1 MSNKTGR
8 NALCPCGSGLKHKKC
23 CLKGNSADE
32 YGVLRKYDR
41 IELVSFLASLLLLPI
56 NQSKQIRTEK
66 AVWSLLKD
74 YQPGNVHIADNDL
87 IQDVNSS
94 IRFCTEEDPV
104 ENLFTQNVMFY
115 GGNYTVYPG
124 ISSDS
129 VNQLQII
136 LDSIDSMKD
145 NIAHEIVRELFTTSL
160 CMLKLSNS
168 VAEEIGHNRYMSC
181 VQDHRNPLVGFSKQ
195 STCNEYMDAICF
207 PEERLRK
214 LGIVNWSVFKPFIF
228 KNEDLSAHEY
238 QSTDNVFCSKPLY
251 QSLDSLIVLFPSLI
265 VEALKRH
272 LLSSLNKHSLYRGM
286 ILNSLMRQT
295 SIMHKEFC
303 DKGYQHVSDVV
314 EVEGD
319 ADIHTARI
327 YRIDIDKYLAH
338 VILSS
343 YGGYGAAESCNSI
356 FQTSRNTLDRVYRD
370 VENSIK
376 DSNAEVNPDYI
387 VVLISGMYFGCEL
400 YSGGTDPIVINLA
413 DLYLILRS
421 DKLNPLSFWKF
432 KKALKTLPFIN
443 PGLSF
448 FSLWHMYNNNNQS
461 FYISDEER
469 PSLMHIDYSIGIES
483 KCDLFSSNDIHLA
496 LDTNNQLTKVIKH
509 STLYQ
514 NCIYNQLAIGSSSH
528 FLFASEYILPI
539 WITIDSSNG
548 LLVFKTIVAEA
559 IAYWL
564 WKMNLMLRPYVSP
577 RGFRVIDISISVPE
591 QQENTSDKR
600 DSSVGSIEG
609 ISIHQTGQGII
620 IELSCEC
627 QKSFMRSDN
636 KAEYALMKE
645 VLVNL
650 LSLSDSDP
658 KVAENICSQCMN
670 NDKAKMIHISE
681 KNDVFSIATDCS
693 WIHQLH
699 DTDID
704 LLLDDIAKE
713 ASSSIDKE
721 IDYDKTHDKLL
732 TINRVIDHYLSIL
745 NKRIE
750 GCNVNRLVETLMRSH
765 EALIFI
771 KRKKTWLS
779 SSIRHCYP
787 EVFPKHQGD
796 LIDIDNSM
804 RAIRFL
810 IEFSMHTPSAEF
822 ILSNDSIEELLA
834 ICHHIISFGI
844 KKDIIRSN
852 LWEIRIDKLA
862 SGRLGIVE
870 ESESYGRFVNAKQ
883 KSLFEYY
890 ERSYIDEYG
899 DVSPDKEQ
907 NIEFNKAMFAEYGIN
922 CIDIESILYQLD
934 EISRSDTSSVLCLKR
949 DLLKTELQK
958 SGIPCYVV
966 DAFLN
971 MFVLEQRDSWKSLP
985 SGYEHTEVEPWH
997 HKRRFS
1003 LAFKPIVSQQDDLV
1017 IGVKTLFQSYLY
1029 LLTGIHNGRF
1039 KEDMFNTAE
1048 LKDYSE
1054 RIIKKLSSEFVDYV
1068 MMKLIEHNPGLI
1080 VCKEVM
1086 INKNGDIDI
1095 PEDLGLGDIDILAYD
1110 SMLKFV
1116 YSIECKRV
1124 NFGRTPTEIRNEIK
1138 RFIRDGR
1145 NQSSWI
1151 SKHRTRHQWMN
1162 NNKEAI
1168 RVFLKL
1174 TDTNFSIQSYVVVS
1188 EDIALRYLESTDIS
1202 VMTLDE
1208 LITTMNYNRE

>member
-8 NALCPCGSGLKHKKC
+8 NELCPCGSGRKYKKC

-56 NQSKQIRTEK
+56 NQSKQIRIEK
-66 AVWSLLKD
+66 AVWDLLSD
-74 YQPGNVHIADNDL
+74 YQPGNVHIANNDV
-87 IQDVNSS
+87 IQDVNTS

-129 VNQLQII
+129 VNQLQMI
-136 LDSIDSMKD
+136 LDSIGSMKD
-145 NIAHEIVRELFTTSL
+145 DIDNNIVKEMFTISL

-168 VAEEIGHNRYMSC
+168 VADEIGHNRYMSC
-181 VQDHRNPLVGFSKQ
+181 VQDHRNPLVGFSNQ

-214 LGIVNWSVFKPFIF
+214 LGIVNCSVFKPFIF

-238 QSTDNVFCSKPLY
+238 KSIDNVLCSKPLY

-265 VEALKRH
+265 TEALKRY
-272 LLSSLNKHSLYRGM
+272 LLSSLENHSLYRGM

-314 EVEGD
+314 EVDGD

-343 YGGYGAAESCNSI
+343 YGGYGAAESCNRI

-376 DSNAEVNPDYI
+376 ESNAEVNPDYI
-387 VVLISGMYFGCEL
+387 VVLISGLYFGCEL

-421 DKLNPLSFWKF
+421 DKLNQLSFWKY
-432 KKALKTLPFIN
+432 KKALNTLPFIN

-448 FSLWHMYNNNNQS
+448 WALWYMYNDNDQTL
-461 FYISDEER
+461 YISDEEK
-469 PSLMHIDYSIGIES
+469 PSLMHIDYSLGIDY
-483 KCDLFSSNDIHLA
+483 KCDVYSSSDFHLA
-496 LDTNNQLTKVIKH
+496 LDTTHRLTKVIKH
-509 STLYQ
+509 SIFYD
-514 NCIYNQLAIGSSSH
+514 NRIYSQMAFGSSKH
-528 FLFASEYILPI
+528 FLLIDGYDIPI
-539 WITIDSSNG
+539 WITIDDSTE
-548 LLVFKTIVAEA
+548 LKVLKIIVAEA

-564 WKMNLMLRPYVSP
+564 WKMGPILKTHISSCGLK
-577 RGFRVIDISISVPE
+577 VIDLFLCSPE
-591 QQENTSDKR
+591 EENNRTATHYPA
-600 DSSVGSIEG
+600 VGSIEG
-609 ISIHQTGQGII
+609 ISVNLTDSGIGI
-620 IELSCEC
+620 TLSSDC
-627 QKSFMRSDN
+627 QKSFVRSDN
-636 KAEYALMKE
+636 IAECELMKE
-645 VLVNL
+645 VIVNL
-650 LSLSDSDP
+650 LLLASSDP
-658 KVAENICSQCMN
+658 SIADSICSQVMS
-670 NDKAKMIHISE
+670 DGKAKMIHISE
-681 KNDVFSIATDCS
+681 RNDVFSILTDCS
-693 WIHQLH
+693 WVHQLH

-704 LLLDDIAKE
+704 LLLDDVAKE
-713 ASSSIDKE
+713 ISSSISQE
-721 IDYDKTHDKLL
+721 IDLDITNDKILA
-732 TINRVIDHYLSIL
+732 INHVLDHYLSML
-745 NKRIE
+745 YSRIE
-750 GCNVNRLVETLMRSH
+750 GCNVRSLIEALMGSH

-787 EVFPKHQGD
+787 EVFPKHQRD
-796 LIDIDNSM
+796 IIDIDNSM

-810 IEFSMHTPSAEF
+810 IEFSMHTPSTEF

-899 DVSPDKEQ
+899 DISPNNEQ
-907 NIEFNKAMFAEYGIN
+907 NTEFNKAMFAEYGIN
-922 CIDIESILYQLD
+922 CIDIESILYHL
-934 EISRSDTSSVLCLKR
+934 EKISRSGSSSVICMKSERLKA
-949 DLLKTELQK
+949 ELQK
-958 SGIPCYVV
+958 SGMACDKV

-971 MFVLEQRDSWKSLP
+971 MFVLEQRDSWESLP
-985 SGYEHTEVEPWH
+985 IGFARKEIEPWH
-997 HKRRFS
+997 HKRRLS
-1003 LAFKPIVSQQDDLV
+1003 LAFKPIISQQDDII

-1029 LLTGIHNGRF
+1029 LLTGIHNGRIREDLF
-1039 KEDMFNTAE
+1039 KSTEMKA
-1048 LKDYSE
+1048 YSE
-1054 RIIKKLSSEFVDYV
+1054 SIINQLSHDFVDIV
-1068 MMKLIEHNPGLI
+1068 QNRISELNPDMIIAGTDL
-1080 VCKEVM
+1080 V
-1086 INKNGDIDI
+1086 INKNGDIDTLC
-1095 PEDLGLGDIDILAYD
+1095 DLGLGDIDILAYD
-1110 SMLKFV
+1110 NNRKIV
-1116 YSIECKRV
+1116 YSIECKRI
-1124 NFGRTPTEIRNEIK
+1124 NFGRTPTEIRNERE
-1138 RFIRDGR
+1138 RFIRDSR

-1151 SKHRTRHQWMN
+1151 SKHLRRHQWMSY
-1162 NNKEAI
+1162 NKEAI
-1168 RVFLKL
+1168 RSYLEL
-1174 TDTNFSIQSYVVVS
+1174 EDTDFTIQSFVVVS

-1202 VMTLDE
+1202 IVTLDE
-1208 LITTMNYNRE
+1208 LTTML